1 MAHAQPYPTKPI
13 RLIIQSPAGGTA
25 DFIARLIAQK
35 LTERLGQTVVADNR
49 AGAAGTVSAE
59 ITAQAA
65 PDGYTLLVGSVS
77 LMAIN
82 VTLRAGKIS
91 YDPIKDFSHITLT
104 GTVPLALSVQPAYP
118 AKTLKE
124 FIALAKAKPGSINYG
139 SAGVGSSNHIVGEM
153 LKTEAGIDMAH
164 VPFQGGAPAMAALL
178 ANQLQLYIG
187 TVPTLTAMVRA
198 GRLRA
203 IAVSTSK
210 RSAALPDVPTI
221 AESGLPGLSSFDA
234 SSWFCVVGPAGMP
247 RAIINRL
254 NNEIVQVAYKGTGPG
269 VIGLMGGEVELM
281 FPNAGSA
288 LPYIKSGRLRMLG
301 VASLQPST
309 FLPGVPTIAS
319 TVPGFESI
327 SPQGLLAPANTPA
340 AIVNRLNRDLVR
352 GLNRPEVK
360 ERFLNTGAEVAGGT
374 PEEFSAKI
382 KSDVA
387 KFSRLVKDARIKQN

>member
-1 MAHAQPYPTKPI
+1 MLAALHLLPAMAHAQPYPAKPI

-82 VTLRAGKIS
+82 VTLRAGNIS

-124 FIALAKAKPGSINYG
+124 FIALAKAKPGAINYG

-221 AESGLPGLSSFDA
+221 AESGLPNFDA
-234 SSWFCVVGPAGMP
+234 SSWFCVVGPAGMS
-247 RAIINRL
+247 RAIVTRL
-254 NNEIVQVAYKGTGPG
+254 NSEIVAILHSAESRERLTAAG
-269 VIGLMGGEVELM
+269 VNVE
-281 FPNAGSA
+281 
-288 LPYIKSGRLRMLG
+288 
-301 VASLQPST
+301 T
-309 FLPGVPTIAS
+309 T
-319 TVPGFESI
+319 
-327 SPQGLLAPANTPA
+327 
-340 AIVNRLNRDLVR
+340 
-352 GLNRPEVK
+352 
-360 ERFLNTGAEVAGGT
+360 T
-374 PEEFSAKI
+374 PEGLRAYVQSEIQKMGKVVRASGAK
-382 KSDVA
+382 VE
-387 KFSRLVKDARIKQN
+387 

>member
-1 MAHAQPYPTKPI
+1 MSTTTLLSFPRRREPITQRRLRHGSGSAIAALAIALTPALAHAQPYPAKPI
-13 RLIIQSPAGGTA
+13 RLLIQSPAGGTA
-25 DFIARLIAQK
+25 DLIARLIAQK
-35 LTERLGQTVVADNR
+35 LSERLGQPVIADNR

-65 PDGYTLLVGSVS
+65 PDGYTLLLASVS

-82 VTLRAGKIS
+82 VTLRAGKIN
-91 YDPIKDFSHITLT
+91 YDPLKDFTHITLT
-104 GTVPLALSVQPAYP
+104 GTVPLALSVQPAFA
-118 AKTLKE
+118 AKNLKE

-221 AESGLPGLSSFDA
+221 AESGLPGFDA

-269 VIGLMGGEVELM
+269 VIGLMG
-281 FPNAGSA
+281 
-288 LPYIKSGRLRMLG
+288 
-301 VASLQPST
+301 
-309 FLPGVPTIAS
+309 
-319 TVPGFESI
+319 
-327 SPQGLLAPANTPA
+327 
-340 AIVNRLNRDLVR
+340 
-352 GLNRPEVK
+352 
-360 ERFLNTGAEVAGGT
+360 
-374 PEEFSAKI
+374 AKW
-382 KSDVA
+382 
-387 KFSRLVKDARIKQN
+387 N